1 MDDWYKIHIYIEC
14 TEVSELMFVEV
25 IRENGRIGARSV
37 WEIVLSY
44 PFKDMENNIFES
56 VSESTIT
63 LYISYKGE

>member
-1 MDDWYKIHIYIEC
+1 
-14 TEVSELMFVEV
+14 MFVEV